1 MKRRVRIFFLLLTTT
16 AFPALAQ
23 SPGSISGFVR
33 DAQTG
38 ETLLFANVYL
48 SATSYGAATNTYG
61 FYVIAGI
68 PAGEYDLTVSYLG
81 FETHTQQVTI
91 EENRNLRIELELTP
105 LSVDFGAVTVVA
117 DRLEAE
123 DARQI
128 SLAKLPAARIA
139 NLPSILEPD
148 VFRSLQLLPGIKAA
162 SDYSSGLYIRGGTP
176 DQTLILLDATTVYN
190 PSHFFGFFSTFNA
203 DALKD
208 VRVYKGGY
216 PAEYGGRIGSVVDL
230 YNKDGNRRKTS
241 GRLSLGILAS
251 RVLLEGPYSK
261 GSWMIAFR
269 RTTLEPLLSALQNQD
284 IQGIPNQFYFYDL
297 NAKINL
303 DLSPD
308 DKISIA
314 AYAGR
319 DFLDIEVI
327 EDTDILLEYGNR
339 TLSARWTHI
348 LSETA
353 FSGITLTS
361 SRYFSDPRFSIA
373 GTKVTRDNTVDDFS
387 IKADLELLFNRN
399 HSLKLGT
406 WTGLFK
412 LRLLDRFD
420 NLDSFS
426 ERINTGYGSAYAQ
439 HTFLAGS
446 GMTLTSG
453 LRASYFGNG
462 QYFRIEPRFSADY
475 QLRET
480 VRLQISAGR
489 YHQFLTL
496 ISNEAFSGFDVWLT
510 TADGVPPSYGDQL
523 VGGVKWSLPRGYKLD
538 IEGYYRTMT
547 ALFELDPF
555 VGDPA
560 GLEYEEFFHFGS
572 GWASG
577 LEVFLERSTGRL
589 NGFLGYTF
597 SVTRRQF
604 PTLNDNRPYPPK
616 YDRTHDVKLVTN
628 FELGRN
634 WRTTA
639 AWSYATGQ
647 AYTEPASRYRLNDF
661 PFGSEPINAIVSPFN
676 RARLPAYH
684 RLDVGFDKRGRFF
697 GFADYTFRLQVLN
710 AYARNNTWFYFFEFE
725 DDDTVDRTTVPQIP
739 VPIPNL
745 SLTLDF

>member
-1 MKRRVRIFFLLLTTT
+1 MAVLS
-16 AFPALAQ
+16 ANAQ
-23 SPGSISGFVR
+23 SSGSISGFVR

-48 SATSYGAATNTYG
+48 AESPYGAATNSDG

-68 PAGEYDLTVSYLG
+68 PAGEYTVTVSYLG
-81 FETHTQQVTI
+81 YETRSQRVAVK
-91 EENRNLRIELELTP
+91 ESRGLRLDLELAP
-105 LSVDFGAVTVVA
+105 FSFEFGAVTVEA

-123 DARQI
+123 DARQL
-128 SLAKLPAARIA
+128 SLAKLTAARIV

-203 DALKD
+203 DALKE

-216 PAEYGGRIGSVVDL
+216 PAEFGGRIGSVVDL
-230 YNKDGNRRKTS
+230 YNKDGNRRETK
-241 GRLSLGILAS
+241 GRVSIGILAS
-251 RVLLEGPYSK
+251 RLLLEGPYSK

-269 RTTLEPLLSALQNQD
+269 RTTLEPLLSAFQKQD
-284 IQGIPNQFYFYDL
+284 IQGIPNQFYFYDV
-297 NAKINL
+297 NAKVNL
-303 DLSPD
+303 DLSPN

-314 AYAGR
+314 TYAGR

-339 TLSARWTHI
+339 TFSARWTHI

-353 FSGITLTS
+353 FSGITFTS
-361 SRYFSDPRFSIA
+361 SRYFSNPKFSIA
-373 GTKVTRDNTVDDFS
+373 GTNVTRDNTVDDFS
-387 IKADLELLFNRN
+387 LKADLELLFNSK

-426 ERINTGYGSAYAQ
+426 ERIRTGYGSAYAQ
-439 HTFLAGS
+439 HTFSAGS
-446 GMTLTSG
+446 GLTLTSG

-462 QYFRIEPRFSADY
+462 EYFRIEPRMSADY
-475 QLRET
+475 RLKENI
-480 VRLQISAGR
+480 RLQLSAGR

-510 TADGVPPSYGDQL
+510 TADGVPPSYGDQF
-523 VGGVKWSLPRGYKLD
+523 VGGIKWLLPNGYQLE
-538 IEGYYRTMT
+538 IEGYYRTMM

-560 GLEYEEFFHFGS
+560 GLNYEEYFHFGS

-577 LEVFLERSTGRL
+577 LEIFLERSVGRL
-589 NGFLGYTF
+589 NGFFGYSF
-597 SVTRRQF
+597 SVTRRRF
-604 PTLNDNRPYPPK
+604 PTIDENRSYPPK
-616 YDRTHDVKLVTN
+616 YDRTHDLKLVSS

-634 WRTTA
+634 WNATT

-661 PFGSEPINAIVSPFN
+661 PFGSEPIDAIVSPFN
-676 RARLPAYH
+676 RARLPDYH
-684 RLDVGFDKRGRFF
+684 RLDIGFERRGRFF
-697 GFADYTFRLQVLN
+697 GFADYTFRFQVLN
-710 AYARNNTWFYFFEFE
+710 AYARENTWFYFFDFE

-745 SLTLDF
+745 SITIDF